1 MTSPHHIEFW
11 ARGGRSDLPN
21 LLPLC
26 YHHHRLVHEGGWQV
40 IRAGDGVKFIA
51 PERVFTGGAVGANT
65 PPKKPFDKWCP
76 RRESNPRP

>member
-26 YHHHRLVHEGGWQV
+26 YHHHRLVHEAGWQV
-40 IRAGDGVKFIA
+40 IRAGEGVKFIA
-51 PERVFTGGAVGANT
+51 PDR
-65 PPKKPFDKWCP
+65 PILIQ
-76 RRESNPRP
+76 RRWGEKRRAA

>member
-40 IRAGDGVKFIA
+40 IRAGEGVKFIA
-51 PERVFTGGAVGANT
+51 PERVFT
-65 PPKKPFDKWCP
+65 
-76 RRESNPRP
+76 RRRRWGEHAA

>member
-40 IRAGDGVKFIA
+40 IRAGEGVKFIA
-51 PERVFTGGAVGANT
+51 PERVVL
-65 PPKKPFDKWCP
+65 
-76 RRESNPRP
+76 RRARGPGMRWAA